1 MLKNWLKQ
9 IFTRTSKSGA
19 EQPGSLVP
27 PTERMKRVLQMLA
40 MTEDVEY
47 SCEDAYD
54 LLDIYT
60 EMKERGEDTAKLMPL
75 VEFHV
80 KMCGNCRE
88 EFEALLK
95 AIRTIETQDS

>member
-1 MLKNWLKQ
+1 MLKNWFRR
-9 IFTRTSKSGA
+9 IFTRTFKSGK

-27 PTERMKRVLQMLA
+27 PTERMKRVFQMLA

-54 LLDIYT
+54 LLDVYT

-75 VEFHV
+75 VEFHI

-88 EFEALLK
+88 EFEILLK
-95 AIRTIETQDS
+95 TIQAVETQDS